1 MKEKLKPLGNRVLI
15 EPLEEKETVKGGI
28 IIPDTAREKPN
39 QGRVVALG
47 TGRKDEK
54 GNKVAFDV
62 KPGDRV
68 LLNKYG
74 GTEIELD
81 EKKFRI
87 LEADDILAV
96 VE

>member
-28 IIPDTAREKPN
+28 IISDTAREKPN